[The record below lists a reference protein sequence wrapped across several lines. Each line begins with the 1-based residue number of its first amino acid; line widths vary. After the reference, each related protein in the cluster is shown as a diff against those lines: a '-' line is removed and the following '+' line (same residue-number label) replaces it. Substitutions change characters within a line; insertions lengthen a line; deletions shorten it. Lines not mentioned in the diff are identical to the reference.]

1 MQFPLQLLMVPG
13 KAQLNFTAYWFPF
26 QPSEE
31 EAALV
36 AGITGY
42 KVEEGE
48 VTDPETNNS
57 FPIVKA
63 VQGWGML
70 MRPDAAFRKPSSP
83 SSEI

>member
-1 MQFPLQLLMVPG
+1 MLFHLQLPTVPG
-13 KAQLNFTAYWFPF
+13 KAQLNFTAFWFSF

-70 MRPDAAFRKPSSP
+70 MRPDAAFR
-83 SSEI
+83 

>member
-1 MQFPLQLLMVPG
+1 MRV
-13 KAQLNFTAYWFPF
+13 NFIEEAFWFIKTF
-26 QPSEE
+26 QSSDE

-48 VTDPETNNS
+48 VTDSETDNS

>member
-1 MQFPLQLLMVPG
+1 MLFHLQLPTVPG
-13 KAQLNFTAYWFPF
+13 KAKLNFNADWFNF
-26 QPSEE
+26 QTSEE

-42 KVEEGE
+42 RVEEGE
-48 VTDPETNNS
+48 VTDPETNS

-70 MRPDAAFRKPSSP
+70 MTPDAAFRKPSS
-83 SSEI
+83 EI

>member
-1 MQFPLQLLMVPG
+1 MQFPLPLPTVAG
-13 KAQLNFTAYWFPF
+13 KAQLNFIENAYWFTF
-26 QPSEE
+26 EPSEE

-48 VTDPETNNS
+48 VTDPGTNNS

-70 MRPDAAFRKPSSP
+70 MRPDAAYR
-83 SSEI
+83 

>member
-1 MQFPLQLLMVPG
+1 MRDFLGKTGQVDYEDLKSGLNAVPLTITDDE
-13 KAQLNFTAYWFPF
+13 K
-26 QPSEE
+26 EE

-70 MRPDAAFRKPSSP
+70 MRPDAAFR
-83 SSEI
+83 